1 MIENQT
7 HRDHIE
13 YVETCY
19 TIKRKARKDIQM
31 HNLYEIGETIEAS
44 ESLKKVRRTQSP
56 RKNRMI
62 TLLAKQGKAI
72 QEQDKIM
79 ERI

>member
-13 YVETCY
+13 YVEICY

-44 ESLKKVRRTQSP
+44 KSLKKVRRTQSP

-62 TLLAKQGKAI
+62 TLLAKQGKEI
-72 QEQDKIM
+72 QEQYKIL